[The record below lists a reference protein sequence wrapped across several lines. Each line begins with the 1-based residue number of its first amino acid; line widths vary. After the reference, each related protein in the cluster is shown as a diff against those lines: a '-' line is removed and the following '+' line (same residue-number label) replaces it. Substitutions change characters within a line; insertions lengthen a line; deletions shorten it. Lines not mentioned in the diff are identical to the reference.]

1 MKKRSFLQ
9 VSRLPFL
16 LLLAVVFIGKTG
28 QSQTVDPALIRA
40 AIVANQWV
48 FTADRSDPNIGR
60 NAGLGTGYEVR
71 CSGDSLVS
79 VLPYAGTMQ
88 GPARFPE
95 TTGPLDFT
103 STDFKVSKVEK
114 GNGKWLVTV
123 RVRDHYDV
131 NALNFTF
138 FENGKA
144 SLDVLPTNRTPIVF
158 YGSVTPL
165 QK

>member
-1 MKKRSFLQ
+1 MKKRSFLRI
-9 VSRLPFL
+9 SHLPFL
-16 LLLAVVFIGKTG
+16 LLLAVVFIGEKAH
-28 QSQTVDPALIRA
+28 SQTVDPALTRA

-48 FTADRSDPNIGR
+48 FTADRSDPTIGR

-95 TTGPLDFT
+95 ATGPLDYT

-131 NALNFTF
+131 NTLNFTF

-165 QK
+165 Q

>member
-1 MKKRSFLQ
+1 MKKRSFLR
-9 VSRLPFL
+9 VSRLPLL
-16 LLLAVVFIGKTG
+16 LLLAIVFIGEKAH
-28 QSQTVDPALIRA
+28 SQTVDPALIKA
-40 AIVANQWV
+40 AIIANQWV

-60 NAGLGTGYEVR
+60 NSGLGTGYEVR
-71 CSGDSLVS
+71 CSGDTVVS
-79 VLPYAGTMQ
+79 VLPYAGSMQ

-95 TTGPLDFT
+95 STGPLDFT

-114 GNGKWLVTV
+114 GNGKWMVTV

-131 NALNFTF
+131 NTLNFTF

-165 QK
+165 Q